1 MNEEVQFRRPEL
13 MPLSILRAIWK
24 RKLAILAIFL
34 VLTIVS
40 VAVVVLIPPE
50 YSASAL
56 ILIEQQ
62 RIPERFVT
70 PTVNEGIESRLNRIN
85 NQAQAYDV
93 LERIIQEFNLYPD
106 ERAEMAEE
114 EVIENMRDHISV
126 APVAGLTANRGNTT
140 AFRVSFRDARPD
152 HVAQVANRLANTFVD
167 ENKRSRTIAAEG
179 TASFIDTQIQDAQN
193 SLNRAEERLTQ
204 IRQQYMGEL
213 PEQEGAVVAEISR
226 RQVEY
231 QAAEAEVARTH
242 QAKMFLENNLEAA
255 IAALEIAQRGVNEQA
270 DSQTDEAGAGQAP
283 ASLRAQLAQA
293 TANAEAL
300 KARYSETHPDV
311 LRAQSYVAELV
322 ASLETAEAEARKAS
336 EQPLESSA
344 TISPEDAGILLQA
357 ETRVKQ
363 LRTQLTV
370 ADQTIKNAEARRA
383 SASAAFGAASA
394 KMGRIP
400 IHQQDLVGAQ
410 REYDT
415 ALARWMELSNKSFDA
430 NLAQTMEE
438 RESSERLTVIDFARV
453 PSKPVWPPR
462 EAFAGGAALGSL
474 VLACIFGFVLELKK
488 NVVLGEWEMPADV
501 PVLGRIPIIVPDD
514 DLAGSNLVHS
524 GGLGLRKR
532 TLLASSVLLSL
543 AAMAVATSLYFG
555 WISF

>member
-24 RKLAILAIFL
+24 RKVAILAMFL
-34 VLTIVS
+34 LFTVIS
-40 VAVVVLIPPE
+40 VAVVVLLPPE

-70 PTVNEGIESRLNRIN
+70 ATVNETLDSRLNRIH
-85 NQAQAYDV
+85 NQVRAYDV
-93 LERIIQEFNLYPD
+93 LVRIIEEFNLYAED
-106 ERAEMAEE
+106 RASLSDE
-114 EVIENMRDHISV
+114 EVVENMRDHISV
-126 APVAGLTANRGNTT
+126 SLVEGLTANRGDAT

-167 ENKRSRTIAAEG
+167 ENKRSRTVAAEG
-179 TASFIDTQIQDAQN
+179 TASFIDTQIQEAENNLSRAQ
-193 SLNRAEERLTQ
+193 ERLTQ

-213 PEQEGAVVAEISR
+213 PEQESAVIAEISR

-231 QAAEAEVARTH
+231 QAAEADVARTH
-242 QAKMFLENNLEAA
+242 QDKMFLTNSLEAA
-255 IAALEIAQRGVNEQA
+255 VSALEIAQRGVSEQA
-270 DSQTDEAGAGQAP
+270 ESQTEVGAGQAP
-283 ASLRAQLAQA
+283 AALRAQLAQA
-293 TANAEAL
+293 TANFEAL
-300 KARYSETHPDV
+300 QTRYSPSHPDV
-311 LRAQSYVAELV
+311 VRSQAYVEELRS
-322 ASLETAEAEARKAS
+322 SLELAEAEAQKSNDTTTESPAS
-336 EQPLESSA
+336 LSA
-344 TISPEDAGILLQA
+344 QAAGILLQA

-370 ADQTIKNAEARRA
+370 ADQSIKTAERKREA
-383 SASAAFGAASA
+383 ASAALAAASA

-415 ALARWMELSNKSFDA
+415 ALARWTELSNKSFDA

-462 EAFAGGAALGSL
+462 EAFAAGGALGSL
-474 VLACIFGFVLELKK
+474 ILACLLGFVLELKK
-488 NVVLGEWEMPADV
+488 NVVLGEWEMPAHV
-501 PVLGRIPIIVPDD
+501 PVLGRIPVIVPEA
-514 DLAGSNLVHS
+514 DLSGATPSRAGAGVW
-524 GGLGLRKR
+524 KR

>member
-24 RKLAILAIFL
+24 RKLAILAMFL
-34 VLTIVS
+34 VLTVVS
-40 VAVVVLIPPE
+40 VVGVVLLPPE
-50 YSASAL
+50 YSAGAL

-70 PTVNEGIESRLNRIN
+70 ATVNEDLDSRLNRIN
-85 NQAQAYDV
+85 NQVQAYDV
-93 LERIIQEFNLYPD
+93 LARIIEEFNLYPED
-106 ERAEMAEE
+106 RAELAEE
-114 EVIENMRDHISV
+114 EVVAKMRSHISV
-126 APVAGLTANRGNTT
+126 ALVAGLTANRGNTT
-140 AFRVSFRDARPD
+140 AFRVSFRDSRPD

-167 ENKRSRTIAAEG
+167 ENKTSRTLAAEG
-179 TASFIDTQIQDAQN
+179 TANFIETQIQDAQN
-193 SLNRAEERLTQ
+193 NLSRAEQRLTQ

-231 QAAEAEVARTH
+231 QAAEAEVARQH
-242 QAKMFLENNLEAA
+242 QSKMFLENNLEAA
-255 IAALEIAQRGVNEQA
+255 ISALEIARRGINEQS
-270 DSQTDEAGAGQAP
+270 DTQSDVGAGQAP
-283 ASLRAQLAQA
+283 NALRAQLSQA
-293 TANAEAL
+293 TATFEAL
-300 KARYSETHPDV
+300 NSRYSESHPDV
-311 LRAQSYVAELV
+311 VRAQAYVEELRS
-322 ASLETAEAEARKAS
+322 SLAEAEAEAS
-336 EQPLESSA
+336 ETSSQPVETEGTLSA
-344 TISPEDAGILLQA
+344 RNAAVILQG
-357 ETRVKQ
+357 ETRVRQ
-363 LRTQLTV
+363 LRTQLVV
-370 ADQTIKNAEARRA
+370 ADQEIKRAEARREA
-383 SASAAFGAASA
+383 ASAALGAASA
-394 KMGRIP
+394 KMSRIP

-415 ALARWMELSNKSFDA
+415 ALARWMELSSKSFDA

-474 VLACIFGFVLELKK
+474 VLACILGFVMELKK
-488 NVVLGEWEMPADV
+488 NVVLGEWEMPVDV
-501 PVLGRIPIIVPDD
+501 PVLGRIPIIVPEDE
-514 DLAGSNLVHS
+514 LPGANVGRS
-524 GGLGLRKR
+524 GLGVRKR

>member
-24 RKLAILAIFL
+24 RKAAILAMFL
-34 VLTIVS
+34 VLTVIS
-40 VAVVVLIPPE
+40 VTVVVLLPPE

-70 PTVNEGIESRLNRIN
+70 ATVNETLDSRLNRIH
-85 NQAQAYDV
+85 NQVRAYDV
-93 LERIIQEFNLYPD
+93 LVRIIEEFNLYPE
-106 ERAEMAEE
+106 ERAELPEE
-114 EVIENMRDHISV
+114 EVVENMREHISV
-126 APVAGLTANRGNTT
+126 SLVAGLTANRGGDAT

-152 HVAQVANRLANTFVD
+152 HVAQVTNRLANTFVD
-167 ENKRSRTIAAEG
+167 ENKRSRTVAAEG

-193 SLNRAEERLTQ
+193 NLSRAEERLTQ
-204 IRQQYMGEL
+204 IRQRYMGEL

-231 QAAEAEVARTH
+231 QAAEADVARTH
-242 QAKMFLENNLEAA
+242 QDKMFLNNNLEAA
-255 IAALEIAQRGVNEQA
+255 ISALEIAQRAVSEQA
-270 DSQTDEAGAGQAP
+270 ESQTEVGVGQAP
-283 ASLRAQLAQA
+283 AALRAQLAQA
-293 TANAEAL
+293 TANFEAL
-300 KARYSETHPDV
+300 QARYSATHPDV
-311 LRAQSYVAELV
+311 VRSQVYVEELRS
-322 ASLETAEAEARKAS
+322 SLALAEAEAQKSNEAAA
-336 EQPLESSA
+336 EGPAALSA
-344 TISPEDAGILLQA
+344 QGAGILLQA

-370 ADQTIKNAEARRA
+370 ADQTIKAAESRREA
-383 SASAAFGAASA
+383 ASAALAAASA

-415 ALARWMELSNKSFDA
+415 ALARWMELSSKSFDA

-462 EAFAGGAALGSL
+462 EAFAAGGALGSL
-474 VLACIFGFVLELKK
+474 VIACLLGFVMELKR
-488 NVVLGEWEMPADV
+488 NVVLGEWEMPVDV
-501 PVLGRIPIIVPDD
+501 PVLGRIPVIVPEG
-514 DLAGSNLVHS
+514 DLAGATV
-524 GGLGLRKR
+524 GRAGAGVWKR

>member
-1 MNEEVQFRRPEL
+1 MNDDVQFRRPEL

-24 RKLAILAIFL
+24 RKLAILTMFL
-34 VLTIVS
+34 VLTVVS
-40 VAVVVLIPPE
+40 IAGVALIPPE
-50 YSASAL
+50 YSAGAL

-70 PTVNEGIESRLNRIN
+70 ATVNEGLDSRLNRIN
-85 NQAQAYDV
+85 NQVQAYDTLV
-93 LERIIQEFNLYPD
+93 RIIEEFNLYPD

-114 EVIENMRDHISV
+114 EVVEMMREHISV
-126 APVAGLTANRGNTT
+126 ALVAGLTANRGDTT

-152 HVAQVANRLANTFVD
+152 HVAQVANRLAINFVD
-167 ENKRSRTIAAEG
+167 ENKRSRTFAAEG
-179 TASFIDTQIQDAQN
+179 TTRFIDTQIQDAQN
-193 SLNRAEERLTQ
+193 NLARAEQRLTQ

-213 PEQEGAVVAEISR
+213 PEQEGAVVADISR

-231 QAAEAEVARTH
+231 QAAEAEVARIH
-242 QAKMFLENNLEAA
+242 QGKMFLENNLEAA
-255 IAALEIAQRGVNEQA
+255 IAALEIAQRGVSEQA
-270 DSQTDEAGAGQAP
+270 ESQTDIGAGQAP
-283 ASLRAQLAQA
+283 AALRSQLAQA
-293 TANAEAL
+293 TANFEAL

-311 LRAQSYVAELV
+311 VRSQAYVEELRS
-322 ASLETAEAEARKAS
+322 SLAAAEAEAQKAN
-336 EQPLESSA
+336 ETPVEKPGA
-344 TISPEDAGILLQA
+344 MSPQNAGVLLQA

-363 LRTQLTV
+363 LRTQLLV
-370 ADQTIKNAEARRA
+370 ADQTIKTAEARRA
-383 SASAAFGAASA
+383 AASAALGAASA

-438 RESSERLTVIDFARV
+438 RESSERLTVIDNARV

-474 VLACIFGFVLELKK
+474 VLACIFGFVMELKK
-488 NVVLGEWEMPADV
+488 NVILGEWEMPADL
-501 PVLGRIPIIVPDD
+501 PVLGRIPVIVPEGDPG
-514 DLAGSNLVHS
+514 ANL
-524 GGLGLRKR
+524 GRAGLGVRKGA
-532 TLLASSVLLSL
+532 LVASSVLLSL
-543 AAMAVATSLYFG
+543 AVMAVATSLYFG

>member
-24 RKLAILAIFL
+24 RKLAILAMFL
-34 VLTIVS
+34 LLTVVS
-40 VAVVVLIPPE
+40 VTGVALLPPE
-50 YSASAL
+50 YSAAAL

-62 RIPERFVT
+62 RIPERFVAA
-70 PTVNEGIESRLNRIN
+70 TVNEDLDSRLNRIN
-85 NQAQAYDV
+85 NQVQAYDV
-93 LERIIQEFNLYPD
+93 LARIIQEFNLYPED
-106 ERAEMAEE
+106 RAEMAEE
-114 EVIENMRDHISV
+114 EVVDKMRQHISV
-126 APVAGLTANRGNTT
+126 SLFAGFTASRGNAT

-152 HVAQVANRLANTFVD
+152 HVAQVANRLANAFVD
-167 ENKRSRTIAAEG
+167 ENKLSRTRAAEG
-179 TASFIDTQIQDAQN
+179 TTSFIDTQIQDAQN
-193 SLNRAEERLTQ
+193 KLSRAEQRLTQ

-242 QAKMFLENNLEAA
+242 QSKMFLENSLEAA
-255 IAALEIAQRGVNEQA
+255 ISALEITQRGVNEQA
-270 DSQTDEAGAGQAP
+270 QVQPGSGSGQAP
-283 ASLRAQLAQA
+283 AALRSQLTQA
-293 TANAEAL
+293 TASFEVL

-311 LRAQSYVAELV
+311 VRAQAYVEELRA
-322 ASLETAEAEARKAS
+322 SLAIAEAEAQAVN
-336 EQPLESSA
+336 EQPTESSPTLSA
-344 TISPEDAGILLQA
+344 VNAGAMLQA

-363 LRTQLTV
+363 LRTQLVV
-370 ADQTIKNAEARRA
+370 ADQTIKNAEARREA
-383 SASAAFGAASA
+383 ASAAFAAASA
-394 KMGRIP
+394 KMSRIP

-415 ALARWMELSNKSFDA
+415 ALARWMGLSSKSFDA

-438 RESSERLTVIDFARV
+438 RESSERLTVIDPARF
-453 PSKPVWPPR
+453 PAKPVWPPR
-462 EAFAGGAALGSL
+462 EAFAGGATLGSL
-474 VLACIFGFVLELKK
+474 IVACIFGFVLELKK
-488 NVVLGEWEMPADV
+488 NVVLGEWEMPADL
-501 PVLGRIPIIVPDD
+501 PVLGRIPIIVPET
-514 DLAGSNLVHS
+514 DLAGTNS
-524 GGLGLRKR
+524 GRAGLGVRKR

>member
-13 MPLSILRAIWK
+13 MPLSILRAVWK

-34 VLTIVS
+34 LLTVVS
-40 VAVVVLIPPE
+40 VTGVMLLPPE
-50 YSASAL
+50 YSAGAL

-62 RIPERFVT
+62 RIPERFVAA
-70 PTVNEGIESRLNRIN
+70 TVNEGLDSRLNRIN
-85 NQAQAYDV
+85 NQVQAYDV
-93 LERIIQEFNLYPD
+93 LARIIEEFNLYPED
-106 ERAEMAEE
+106 RAEMAEE
-114 EVIENMRDHISV
+114 EVVEEMREHISV
-126 APVAGLTANRGNTT
+126 DLVAGLTANRGNTT
-140 AFRVSFRDARPD
+140 AFRVSFRDSRPD

-193 SLNRAEERLTQ
+193 SLSRAEEKLTK

-242 QAKMFLENNLEAA
+242 QSKMFLENSLEAA
-255 IAALEIAQRGVNEQA
+255 IAASEIAQRGVAEQA
-270 DSQTDEAGAGQAP
+270 ESQPDAGAGQAP
-283 ASLRAQLAQA
+283 NALRAQLAQA
-293 TANAEAL
+293 TANFENL
-300 KARYSETHPDV
+300 KSRYSETHPDV
-311 LRAQSYVAELV
+311 VRAQSYVEELRS
-322 ASLETAEAEARKAS
+322 SLAKAEAEAQKTND
-336 EQPLESSA
+336 EQPVDSSGTLSA
-344 TISPEDAGILLQA
+344 QNAAVMLQA

-363 LRTQLTV
+363 LRTQLVV
-370 ADQTIKNAEARRA
+370 ADQTIKNAEARREA
-383 SASAAFGAASA
+383 ASAAFAAASA
-394 KMGRIP
+394 KMSRIP

-415 ALARWMELSNKSFDA
+415 ALARWTELSSKSFDA

-453 PSKPVWPPR
+453 PSKPIWPPR

-474 VLACIFGFVLELKK
+474 ALACVLGFVLELKK
-488 NVVLGEWEMPADV
+488 NVVLGEWEMPVDV
-501 PVLGRIPIIVPDD
+501 PVLGRIPVIVPDGD
-514 DLAGSNLVHS
+514 ATDANNL
-524 GGLGLRKR
+524 GRTGLGVRKR